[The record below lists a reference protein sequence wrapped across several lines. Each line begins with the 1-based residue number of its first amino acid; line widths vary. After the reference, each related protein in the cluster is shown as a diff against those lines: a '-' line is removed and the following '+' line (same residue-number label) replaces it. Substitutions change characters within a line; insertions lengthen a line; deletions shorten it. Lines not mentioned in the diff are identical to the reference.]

1 LKNELKNERKN
12 EMEHIGKYKGYE
24 VYKVPRHEMEYNSGK
39 TLYAVAETGE
49 LVLKGEVVGKVN
61 FNSGSVTEYDDHK
74 CYAYKYP
81 KKETVETPYTPK
93 AGRGQRA
100 KAAPV
105 DDYKGTTIADVDLE
119 KMIADFIH
127 RSRTITIEEM
137 VGTFEVAA
145 Q

>member
-1 LKNELKNERKN
+1 
-12 EMEHIGKYKGYE
+12 MEQIGKYKGYD
-24 VYKVPRHEMEYNSGK
+24 VYKTPKNEMEYNENRA
-39 TLYAVAETGE
+39 LYAVAETGE

-61 FNSGSVTEYDDHK
+61 FSTGSVTEFDDHK

-81 KKETVETPYTPK
+81 KKKETVETPHVPK
-93 AGRGQRA
+93 TGRGQRA

-105 DDYKGTTIADVDLE
+105 DDYRGTTIADVDLE

-137 VGTFEVAA
+137 VGVFNPEV
-145 Q
+145 

>member
-1 LKNELKNERKN
+1 
-12 EMEHIGKYKGYE
+12 MEHIGKYKGYD
-24 VYKVPRHEMEYNSGK
+24 VYKTPKNEMEYNENR

-81 KKETVETPYTPK
+81 RKEEPK
-93 AGRGQRA
+93 PVSKPGRGKRA
-100 KAAPV
+100 EVNPV

>member
-1 LKNELKNERKN
+1 
-12 EMEHIGKYKGYE
+12 MEHIGKYKGYD
-24 VYKVPRHEMEYNSGK
+24 VYKVPKCEMERSDSK

-81 KKETVETPYTPK
+81 RKETPK
-93 AGRGQRA
+93 PTGGRGKR
-100 KAAPV
+100 KEVNPV

-119 KMIADFIH
+119 KMVNDFIMA
-127 RSRTITIEEM
+127 SRTITIEEM
-137 VGTFEVAA
+137 VGVFNYE
-145 Q
+145 

>member
-1 LKNELKNERKN
+1 
-12 EMEHIGKYKGYE
+12 MEHIGKYKGYD
-24 VYKVPRHEMEYNSGK
+24 VYKTPKNEMEYNENRA
-39 TLYAVAETGE
+39 LYAVAETGE

-61 FNSGSVTEYDDHK
+61 FSTGSVTEFDDHK
-74 CYAYKYP
+74 CYKYKYP
-81 KKETVETPYTPK
+81 KKKETVEAPYVPK
-93 AGRGQRA
+93 TGRGQRA

-105 DDYKGTTIADVDLE
+105 DDYRGTTIADVDLE